1 MSAAHAAHI
10 VAIGAAFADPKTEQ
24 LLVDPV
30 TAINNRMVASS
41 LDVAAFWQRY
51 LHEIMVDTELS
62 AACAEALLAAGCSE
76 LQIDQIAR
84 AVRGRLVDARG
95 LFLKKFPK
103 LVDHLQLRSRPLRD
117 QWDTFGAGLLREV
130 GRQIWG
136 EQPPKRW
143 SPTRIDA
150 LVVQP
155 IRGGDGDYDTN
166 RKRIWVEAMLTD
178 VDPGVPEVL
187 RIAWLITRLT
197 IDAYI
202 RDETDDALA
211 GSWSMVSVPLV
222 LEAGRELGI
231 IRGTE
236 LPIAQAMNLWRFRDS
251 STAETLGRWWQEYC
265 DNSMPLPAALKI
277 LQAST

>member
-24 LLVDPV
+24 LLVEPV
-30 TAINNRMVASS
+30 TEINNRMVASS

-51 LHEIMVDTELS
+51 LREVMIDTEQS
-62 AACAEALLAAGCSE
+62 VACAEALLAAGCSE
-76 LQIDQIAR
+76 LQLEQISR
-84 AVRGRLVDARG
+84 AVRGRLVDARS

-103 LVDHLQLRSRPLRD
+103 LVDQLQLRSRPIRD
-117 QWDTFGAGLLREV
+117 QWDTFGTGLLREV
-130 GRQIWG
+130 GQQIWG

-155 IRGGDGDYDTN
+155 IRGGDGGYDTE

-178 VDPGVPEVL
+178 ADPRIPEIMRV
-187 RIAWLITRLT
+187 AWLITRLT

-202 RDETDDALA
+202 RDEADDALA
-211 GSWSMVSVPLV
+211 GSWSLISLPLV
-222 LEAGRELGI
+222 LEAGRELEI
-231 IRGTE
+231 LREPE
-236 LPIAQAMNLWRFRDS
+236 LPICQAANLWRFCDE
-251 STAETLGRWWQEYC
+251 STARTLQRWWEQYR
-265 DNSMPLPAALKI
+265 DTSMPLPAALKI
-277 LQAST
+277 LQANT